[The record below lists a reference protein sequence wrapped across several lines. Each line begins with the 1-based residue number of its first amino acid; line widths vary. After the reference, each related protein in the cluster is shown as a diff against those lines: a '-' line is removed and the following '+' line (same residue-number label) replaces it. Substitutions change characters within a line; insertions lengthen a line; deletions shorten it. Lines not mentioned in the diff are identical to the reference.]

1 MSNTTLFRVL
11 FAAAS
16 LALAAGCSVEPQKK
30 GLEDM
35 RLTPELVDKVQKDG
49 TVKLDGDDQVICR
62 QEMPTGSHRAIWRCD
77 TYAAYDERAR
87 KNQREIQKAQFAPKA
102 KVGF

>member
-1 MSNTTLFRVL
+1 MSHTTFTKALFV
-11 FAAAS
+11 AALA
-16 LALAAGCSVEPQKK
+16 ALAAGCAAEPQKK

-35 RLTPELVDKVQKDG
+35 RLTPELVEKVRKDG
-49 TVKLDGDDQVICR
+49 KVELSGDDQVICR